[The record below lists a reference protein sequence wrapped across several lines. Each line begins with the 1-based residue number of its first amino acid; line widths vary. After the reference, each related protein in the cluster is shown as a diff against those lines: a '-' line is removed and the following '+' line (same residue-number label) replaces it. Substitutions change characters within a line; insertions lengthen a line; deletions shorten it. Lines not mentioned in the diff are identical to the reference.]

1 MPFTTNIVCDIYV
14 SHFTGVGNSIA
25 ELLENSIVVET
36 ISNRDNEERP
46 HRVIFHPL
54 PLLGALFC
62 KTHRL
67 NIIVHSYVYTLP
79 FTVGTSF

>member
-1 MPFTTNIVCDIYV
+1 M

-54 PLLGALFC
+54 PLLGVLF
-62 KTHRL
+62 L
-67 NIIVHSYVYTLP
+67 
-79 FTVGTSF
+79 